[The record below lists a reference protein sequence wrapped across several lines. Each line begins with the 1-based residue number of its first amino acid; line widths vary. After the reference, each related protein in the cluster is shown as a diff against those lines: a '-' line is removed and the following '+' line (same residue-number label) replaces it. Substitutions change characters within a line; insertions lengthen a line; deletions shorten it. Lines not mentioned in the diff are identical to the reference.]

1 MAAFDDII
9 GHENPKAFF
18 SGIQATQRIAS
29 GFQLHGDSGRGKLLF
44 AEAFVQRLF
53 CADGTGCG
61 QCPACIR
68 YRAGSHGDIEIVRLV
83 DGKTRISI
91 EQLRNLREWFHRAP
105 YEADRRC
112 AIINDA
118 HLMTEEA
125 QNSLLKLLE
134 EPPAHGILILVT
146 ENPQGL
152 LDTIHSRLQAVYFGP
167 LTEADVAKIIRGQVE
182 ASEEEIQRA
191 ASLANG
197 SPGQALSLVGD
208 ETSAMIQE
216 AAERLF
222 DLKTLPFGY
231 SEMVSGGRV
240 TGADARAKVNRIL
253 EVAMNLVSQ
262 QIAATVNEDGG
273 KPPIPALAPW
283 PVEVLG
289 EAQELLM
296 DSVGAIRS
304 NTSPRSVVESLKIRM
319 HRIIGRARRA
329 QKSVGGGR

>member
-1 MAAFDDII
+1 MAIFDQII

-18 SGIQATQRIAS
+18 AGIQATGRIAS

-53 CADGTGCG
+53 CADGVGCG
-61 QCPACIR
+61 QCPPCIR
-68 YRAGSHGDIEIVRLV
+68 YRAGSHGDIEVVRLV

-91 EQLRNLREWFHRAP
+91 EQLRNLRAWFHRAP
-105 YEADRRC
+105 YEANRRC

-134 EPPAHGILILVT
+134 EPPARGILILVT

-167 LTEADVAKIIRGQVE
+167 LTETDVANFLRSQVE
-182 ASEEEIQRA
+182 VKEEEILRA
-191 ASLANG
+191 ASLSNG
-197 SPGQALSLVGD
+197 SPGQALTLVGD
-208 ETSAMIQE
+208 ESSAMIQE
-216 AAERLF
+216 AAMRLF

-231 SEMVSGGRV
+231 SEMVSGGRA
-240 TGADARAKVNRIL
+240 TGADARAKVGRIL

-262 QIAATVNEDGG
+262 QIAATVSRDGR

-296 DSVGAIRS
+296 DSASALRS

-329 QKSVGGGR
+329 QKSVGGDR